1 LLSRISHKIGLACAV
16 LALASC
22 SFKQESPSDTSTGV
36 LSGSSGVVGSAGKA
50 PLNKNGTKKTAFV
63 PAREKIVFGIPWEPV
78 SFNPLRALDSGSY
91 YAQTLVYEGLIKYD
105 PNLQLVP
112 GLAESF
118 EVSEDGKTYSFKLR
132 KDLKF
137 SDDTPILLD
146 DVEASIKSASSPSSP
161 FKTDYK
167 CIKNLERKDSENTLV
182 MHLDSPSAPLLARL
196 AELRILPAKIL
207 NKPDHGAAD
216 LSRTPLSSG
225 PFQLSS
231 WESGLELVFVPNPN
245 YWGEKP
251 KFKQLVWR
259 VVPDK
264 TLLEIALRRGEL
276 DVASVDP
283 LNCSATFSSHQ
294 PAAFGR
300 SNSEPSGARDTGV
313 EVDQFNG
320 TRTVY
325 LGFNVHRPPFNKI
338 KLRQA
343 VCTSINRAELA
354 KVLFAGYA
362 SVARSDVSPGAYYY
376 NPAVKQWPFNQRLSF
391 DLLRQA
397 GYDYTNRGWYQH
409 ETDLQPSGVTAK
421 SSQFAFRILT
431 VKDFQDVAQGISDD
445 LSQVGVP
452 TEVQVL
458 EYTTLRSKYLKSS
471 DFDVFLWS
479 RSSGTDPDCSL
490 VWGTGGPL
498 NFVNYSDPTVDKL
511 IQEGRKTTNRQ
522 KRIAIYGSI
531 QQILA
536 EQLPWV
542 FLVQPKLLVAHK
554 PDIDNVKQANQEK
567 TGLPWDNPLFNAP
580 RWERRNRR

>member
-1 LLSRISHKIGLACAV
+1 
-16 LALASC
+16 
-22 SFKQESPSDTSTGV
+22 
-36 LSGSSGVVGSAGKA
+36 
-50 PLNKNGTKKTAFV
+50 
-63 PAREKIVFGIPWEPV
+63 V

-105 PNLQLVP
+105 ANLKLVP

-118 EVSEDGKTYSFKLR
+118 DVAEDGKRYSFKLR
-132 KDLKF
+132 RGLKF
-137 SDDTPILLD
+137 SDDTPIRLD

-167 CIKNLERKDSENTLV
+167 CISRLERDDVENTLT
-182 MHLDSPSAPLLARL
+182 MQLDAPSAPLLARL
-196 AELRILPAKIL
+196 AELRILPARVL
-207 NKPDHGAAD
+207 NQPDHGAKE

-225 PFQLSS
+225 PFKLSS
-231 WESGLELVFVPNPN
+231 WESGLELVFEPNPN
-245 YWGEKP
+245 YWGDKP
-251 KFKQLVWR
+251 RFKQLVWR

-264 TLLEIALRRGEL
+264 TLLDIALRRGEL

-283 LNCSATFSSHQ
+283 LNCSASFSQHQ
-294 PAAFGR
+294 PAEFGR
-300 SNSEPSGARDTGV
+300 SNFDSFTHRDSNV
-313 EVDQFNG
+313 EVEQFNG

-325 LGFNVHRPPFNKI
+325 LGFNVHRSPFDRE

-343 VCTSINRAELA
+343 VCTSINRSELA
-354 KVLFAGYA
+354 RVLFAGYA
-362 SVARSDVSPGAYYY
+362 SVPRSDVSPGSYYY
-376 NPAVKQWPFNQRLSF
+376 NPRVKEWPFNQQLSF
-391 DLLRQA
+391 DLLKQA

-409 ETDLQPSGVTAK
+409 DSRPSSGVGGSNRAG
-421 SSQFAFRILT
+421 QLAFRILT
-431 VKDFQDVAQGISDD
+431 VKDFQDVAQVVSDD
-445 LSQVGVP
+445 LSQIGVP

-458 EYTTLRSKYLKSS
+458 EYTTLRSKYLKSG

-479 RSSGTDPDCSL
+479 RSAGTDPDCSL

-498 NFVNYSDPTVDKL
+498 NFVNYSDPEVDRL

-522 KRIAIYGSI
+522 KRVALYGSI

-542 FLVQPKLLVAHK
+542 FLVQPKLLIAHK
-554 PDIDNVKQANQEK
+554 PDIDNVKQANQEA

-580 RWERRNRR
+580 RWERRNRE

>member
-1 LLSRISHKIGLACAV
+1 MLSRTSHKIGLACAV

-22 SFKQESPSDTSTGV
+22 GFNKESPSDTRSGV
-36 LSGSSGVVGSAGKA
+36 PSGSSNVDGSAEKA
-50 PLNKNGTKKTAFV
+50 RTKRTAFV
-63 PAREKIVFGIPWEPV
+63 QPREKIVFGIPWEPV

-105 PNLQLVP
+105 ANLKLVP

-132 KDLKF
+132 RGLKF
-137 SDDTPILLD
+137 SDETPIQLD
-146 DVEASIKSASSPSSP
+146 DVEASIKAAASPSSP

-167 CIKNLERKDSENTLV
+167 CITNLERKDSENTLV
-182 MHLDSPSAPLLARL
+182 MHLDTPSAPLLARL
-196 AELRILPAKIL
+196 AELRILPAKVM

-231 WESGLELVFVPNPN
+231 WESGLELVFAPNPN

-283 LNCSATFSSHQ
+283 LNCSARFSPRR

-300 SNSEPSGARDTGV
+300 SNFEPAKPRDTNV
-313 EVDQFNG
+313 EIEQFNG

-325 LGFNVHRPPFNKI
+325 LGFNVHRAPFDKI

-343 VCTSINRAELA
+343 VCTSINRSELA

-362 SVARSDVSPGAYYY
+362 SVPRSDVSPGAYYY
-376 NPAVKQWPFNQRLSF
+376 NPAVKEWPFNQHRSF
-391 DLLRQA
+391 DLLKQA

-409 ETDLQPSGVTAK
+409 ETAHQ
-421 SSQFAFRILT
+421 SSSAAARSNQLAFRILT
-431 VKDFQDVAQGISDD
+431 VKDFQDVAQVISDD
-445 LSQVGVP
+445 LSQIGVP

-479 RSSGTDPDCSL
+479 RSAGTDPDCSL

-542 FLVQPKLLVAHK
+542 FLVQPKLLIAHK
-554 PDIDNVKQANQEK
+554 PDIDNVKQANQEE

-580 RWERRNRR
+580 RWERRSRK